1 MAFNQKEFGMRIRG
15 QRKMLRLT
23 QQELSERIHADV
35 QHVGRIERGE
45 KSASIDLLIE
55 LSEVLEVS
63 IDYLLTGKE
72 SNAGLRQEL
81 VSVIGQL
88 SDIAQKM

>member
-1 MAFNQKEFGMRIRG
+1 MYFDQKEFGMRIRC
-15 QRKMLRLT
+15 QRKMLHMT
-23 QQELSERIHADV
+23 QQELSERIHADA

-55 LSEVLEVS
+55 LSEALEVS

-72 SNAGLRQEL
+72 SHAGLRKEL
-81 VSVIGQL
+81 VDVIGQL
-88 SDIAQKM
+88 SDIARKI